1 MLSKHVWDNIAQ
13 EISSDVHLRLA
24 GHSEQGPTLTETSP
38 VKKLLVSNN
47 QSNSGYLLIYLYYK
61 FFERRKEENIW
72 NKIEETTFADIV
84 FFVCF

>member
-1 MLSKHVWDNIAQ
+1 MLSKHVWGNIAQ

-24 GHSEQGPTLTETSP
+24 GHSEQGPALTETSP

>member
-1 MLSKHVWDNIAQ
+1 MLSKRVWDNIAQ
-13 EISSDVHLRLA
+13 EIGSDVYLRLA
-24 GHSEQGPTLTETSP
+24 GHSEQGPTLTETLP
-38 VKKLLVSNN
+38 IKKLLVSNN